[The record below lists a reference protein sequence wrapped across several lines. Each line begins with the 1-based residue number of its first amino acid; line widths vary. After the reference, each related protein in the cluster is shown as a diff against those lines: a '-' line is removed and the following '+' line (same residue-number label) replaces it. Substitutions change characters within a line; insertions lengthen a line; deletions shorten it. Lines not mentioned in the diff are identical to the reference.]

1 MSVETNIETYGQLIS
16 ILDIDALEIIRDVAG
31 REDGIDEPIVDVLNS
46 LTELDFIEVY
56 MKLEMQYNINIPDDI
71 ADMLETQEFRDSM
84 YALDMQYNRDNK
96 LNNLV

>member
-1 MSVETNIETYGQLIS
+1 MSLETNIETYEQLIS

-31 REDGIDEPIVDVLNS
+31 REDGIEEPIVDVLDS
-46 LTELDFIEVY
+46 LTGLDYVELS
-56 MKLEMQYNINIPDDI
+56 MKLEIHYNVMIADDV

-96 LNNLV
+96 LNELV